1 MFDTASAAAA
11 VLEGQNVYCVVNT
24 QPLVYEV
31 REGIVTS
38 VTLAPSVRCLVSF
51 GGVLQHPDPAD
62 VYLDADAALLAAQ
75 ERTASA
81 QSEAAITSEALVQAF
96 SILSEGSTKS
106 LADLAV
112 DVQSAAPA
120 PVVEPP
126 AWGGE

>member
-24 QPLVYEV
+24 QPLVYDV
-31 REGIVTS
+31 REGTVTA

-62 VYLDADAALLAAQ
+62 VYLDADAAGIAAQ
-75 ERTASA
+75 ERTAAA

-112 DVQSAAPA
+112 DVQSATPG
-120 PVVEPP
+120 PSVEPP